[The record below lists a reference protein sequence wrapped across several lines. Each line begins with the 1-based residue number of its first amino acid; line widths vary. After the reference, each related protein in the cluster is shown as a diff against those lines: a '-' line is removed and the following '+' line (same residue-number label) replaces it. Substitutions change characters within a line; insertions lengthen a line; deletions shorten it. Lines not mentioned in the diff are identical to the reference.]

1 MKGVSYVLDDNDRKK
16 AVIIDLKTIEK
27 FDSQLE
33 DLFDI
38 IIAESRKGEKTI
50 PFEEVVRDMKKR
62 GKLSR

>member
-27 FDSQLE
+27 FDNQLE

-38 IIAESRKGEKTI
+38 IIAESRKSEKTI

>member
-27 FDSQLE
+27 FDNQLE